1 MNKIYCLIFL
11 CVGLLT
17 DGVAQRGWPAVYQ
30 IKTDTTLLQP
40 DTTNFQVLD
49 DASGTLTFDQARRS
63 SAFRTSRFYTSGRK
77 AHVCWIRM
85 QVKNTLPY
93 PLDLYFCDFN
103 SSYLDLYW
111 QDSSRT
117 WRHERTG
124 TLVPFSRLPDRQGN
138 KERSRLFFR
147 LLPGQQTILYER
159 AENAF
164 WQSRLLYISPQ
175 LQSEENR
182 IKSVF
187 TYVRVDRGWEDYF
200 FDGIMIGVLFLAV
213 CYNLFVFF
221 SIRDSVY
228 LYFSISL
235 FFFMLDRNRARLQLV
250 FFEEYPYLFDLI
262 SSFFFIT
269 FFVFF
274 IQSIRKF
281 IQPVP
286 ALARVNTA
294 ASFFLV
300 VTALLNIVQFLAPSF
315 LSLPLLE
322 LSMCLEVLIRIVFL
336 LCIILMVSMIRR
348 GSIDARFSLLAT
360 GPLFL
365 FWMVTLTSRLLGHYF
380 SVTITNAL
388 WFYFERFENTFLAWL
403 ILFFSAA
410 LINRYNLARKRVA
423 QQAIEREQLE
433 KEREIE
439 RNRIMASQNER
450 LEQQVKERTAQL
462 LTSLDELKATQ
473 AQLIQKEKLASL
485 GELTAGIAHEIQNPL
500 NFVNNFSEVSTEL
513 ITELTDERQKSA
525 PDTGLE
531 QELLDDLKVNMEKI
545 SHHGHRASRIVRSM
559 LDHAHSGSG
568 ERTATNINDLCDEY
582 LRLAYNGVR
591 RSGDPANASQF
602 NCELVTDFGAD
613 IDLVEVVP
621 QEIGRVLLNLYN
633 NAFYAVHEKQKSS
646 LTSYQPRV
654 SVSTRT
660 TGNRIEIRV
669 TDNGIGMND
678 SVKAKVFQP
687 FFTTKPTGEGIGL
700 GLSLSYDIVTKGHGG
715 ALLAES
721 QPDQGTNFILA
732 LPIR

>member
-1 MNKIYCLIFL
+1 
-11 CVGLLT
+11 
-17 DGVAQRGWPAVYQ
+17 
-30 IKTDTTLLQP
+30 
-40 DTTNFQVLD
+40 
-49 DASGTLTFDQARRS
+49 
-63 SAFRTSRFYTSGRK
+63 
-77 AHVCWIRM
+77 M

-93 PLDLYFCDFN
+93 PLDLYFCDL
-103 SSYLDLYW
+103 SSSNLDLYW
-111 QDSSRT
+111 QDSSQT

-124 TLVPFSRLPDRQGN
+124 LLIPHSQLPDRKGN

-159 AENAF
+159 AENTF
-164 WQSRLLYISPQ
+164 WQSPLLYISPQ
-175 LQSEENR
+175 LQSE
-182 IKSVF
+182 KS
-187 TYVRVDRGWEDYF
+187 RVQALFNYIRVEQGWETYF

-213 CYNLFVFF
+213 CYNLFVFV
-221 SIRDSVY
+221 SVWDSVY

-235 FFFMLDRNRARLQLV
+235 FFFLLDRNQARIQLV
-250 FFEEYPYLFDLI
+250 FFDEHPYLFSLA
-262 SSFFFIT
+262 SNFFFIT

-286 ALARVNTA
+286 ALHRISTA
-294 ASFFLV
+294 TSFFLIA
-300 VTALLNIVQFLAPSF
+300 TALLSIVQFLAPSF
-315 LSLPLLE
+315 LPLPLLE
-322 LSMCLEVLIRIVFL
+322 LSIYLEVLIRIVFL

-348 GSIDARFSLLAT
+348 GSIDARFALLAT

-365 FWMVTLTSRLLGHYF
+365 FWMVTLMSRLLGHYF
-380 SVTITNAL
+380 SVNVSNAL
-388 WFYFERFENTFLAWL
+388 WRNFERFENIFLAWL

-410 LINRYNLARKRVA
+410 LINRYNLARKRVV
-423 QQAIEREQLE
+423 QQAVEREQLE

-513 ITELTDERQKSA
+513 ITELADERQKPE
-525 PDTGLE
+525 PDMELE
-531 QELLDDLKVNMEKI
+531 QELLGDLKVNLEKI

-568 ERTATNINDLCDEY
+568 ERTATTINDLCDEY
-582 LRLAYNGVR
+582 LRLAYNGFR
-591 RSGDPANASQF
+591 RSGDPRFGDPTKDKQF
-602 NCELVTDFGAD
+602 NCELVTDFGAG
-613 IDLVEVVP
+613 IDTVAVVP

-633 NAFYAVHEKQKSS
+633 NAFYAVREKQKSA

-654 SVSTRT
+654 SVSTRALDS
-660 TGNRIEIRV
+660 RIEIRIV
-669 TDNGIGMND
+669 DNGIGMDDN
-678 SVKAKVFQP
+678 VKAKLFQP

-715 ALLAES
+715 ALLVDS
-721 QPDQGTNFILA
+721 QSGQGTEFILL
-732 LPIR
+732 LPVR